1 MPPLPLGTPTRPPP
15 AFSKQTVRPYCAL
28 VRTGQKTALVASAN
42 PASPVAFG
50 SGPSGGDQTGGGS
63 GTSAHS
69 PPAIFCTCGFG
80 SVLSFSLAE
89 QNRARAYSVRCSHT
103 M

>member
-15 AFSKQTVRPYCAL
+15 AFSKQTVRPYWAL

-50 SGPSGGDQTGGGS
+50 SAPSGGDQTGGAS

-69 PPAIFCTCGFG
+69 PPVIFG
-80 SVLSFSLAE
+80 SAGFASAFSFAFAE
-89 QNRARAYSVRCSHT
+89 KKRGSAYQVQS
-103 M
+103 